1 MFSGSFVENDLQL
14 SCTFVSRDVCVS
26 LLLCAKK
33 CVYVCM
39 YCVCMVHTCAYV
51 CIYSMCMVYVCVV
64 SLLCDEMCVC
74 LYLLHNDSA
83 PTICSYRYIPETK
96 KKSKEKTCEKG
107 LCVRANSPG
116 VALDMIILMKGSFV
130 LTLFEILKVNF
141 FIFF

>member
-1 MFSGSFVENDLQL
+1 MFVCLF
-14 SCTFVSRDVCVS
+14 SCVQRNVCMYVCIVCVWYIHVRMYVYIVCVWCMYVSS
-26 LLLCAKK
+26 LFCATR
-33 CVYVCM
+33 CVYVCIFSTTT
-39 YCVCMVHTCAYV
+39 VRLQSVDIDT
-51 CIYSMCMVYVCVV
+51 S
-64 SLLCDEMCVC
+64 
-74 LYLLHNDSA
+74 
-83 PTICSYRYIPETK
+83 PKQK